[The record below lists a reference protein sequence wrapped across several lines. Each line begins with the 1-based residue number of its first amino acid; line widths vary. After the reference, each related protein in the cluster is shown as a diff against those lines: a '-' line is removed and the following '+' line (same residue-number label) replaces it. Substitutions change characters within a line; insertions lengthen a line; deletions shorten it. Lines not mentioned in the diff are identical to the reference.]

1 MVTIKQLL
9 DREVHSNVLLTV
21 SAHSSDRPTA
31 TSAAVLNVT
40 IVDSND
46 NRPQFDQVCTDRVI
60 IVFYFLLY

>member
-31 TSAAVLNVT
+31 TSSTVLNVT

-60 IVFYFLLY
+60 IVF